1 MKQTLLNTG
10 ASRGMGR
17 ATADLFQAKVWQ
29 LVALLFLLQASLA
42 LAADPAKEV
51 KAAADALNAAFEAHD
66 AKTIRALMTPDHL
79 AVTPY
84 AGKQRVKDQIR
95 TLPVLKY
102 EKYSAGPMSMKVIDD
117 NCVLVTYALELKGT
131 YQGKPLPSQSLV
143 ASLWVKNG
151 GKWQE
156 LLYQETP
163 VDGR

>member
-1 MKQTLLNTG
+1 MKQTLLITG
-10 ASRGMGR
+10 AISGMGR
-17 ATADLFQAKVWQ
+17 ATAELFRAKAWQ
-29 LVALLFLLQASLA
+29 IFALLFLLHASLA
-42 LAADPAKEV
+42 LAADPTKEV

-79 AVTPY
+79 AITPY

-131 YQGKPLPSQSLV
+131 YQGKPLPPKSLV

-151 GKWQE
+151 GKWRE
-156 LLYQETP
+156 LYYQETP

>member
-1 MKQTLLNTG
+1 MKQTLLITG

-29 LVALLFLLQASLA
+29 LVVLLFLLHASFA

-102 EKYSAGPMSMKVIDD
+102 EKYSAGPMSMKVIND

-143 ASLWVKNG
+143 ASLWVKSG
-151 GKWQE
+151 GKWRE
-156 LLYQETP
+156 LYYQETP

>member
-1 MKQTLLNTG
+1 MKQTLLITG

-17 ATADLFQAKVWQ
+17 ATAELFRAKAWQ
-29 LVALLFLLQASLA
+29 IFALLFLLHASLA
-42 LAADPAKEV
+42 WAADPTKEV

-66 AKTIRALMTPDHL
+66 ARTIRALMTPDHL
-79 AVTPY
+79 AITPY

-102 EKYSAGPMSMKVIDD
+102 AKYSAGPMSMRVIDD
-117 NCVLVTYALELKGT
+117 NCVLLTYALELEGS
-131 YQGKPLPSQSLV
+131 YQGKPLPSKSLV

-156 LLYQETP
+156 LHYQETP

>member
-1 MKQTLLNTG
+1 MKQTLLITG
-10 ASRGMGR
+10 ASRGRSR
-17 ATADLFQAKVWQ
+17 ATAELFRAKAWQ
-29 LVALLFLLQASLA
+29 IFALLFLLHASLA
-42 LAADPAKEV
+42 LAADPTKEV

-102 EKYSAGPMSMKVIDD
+102 EKYSAGPMSMRVIDD

-131 YQGKPLPSQSLV
+131 YQGKSLPSQSLV

>member
-1 MKQTLLNTG
+1 MNKTLLITG
-10 ASRGMGR
+10 ASSVVGR
-17 ATADLFQAKVWQ
+17 ATAALFQVKVWQ
-29 LVALLFLLQASLA
+29 VVGLLFLLHASSA
-42 LAADPAKEV
+42 LAADPAREV

-66 AKTIRALMTPDHL
+66 TKTIRALMTPDHQ

-95 TLPVLKY
+95 TLPLLKY
-102 EKYSAGPMSMKVIDD
+102 EKYSAGPMSMKVIND

-131 YQGKPLPSQSLV
+131 YQGKPLPSKSLV

-156 LLYQETP
+156 LHYQETP

>member
-1 MKQTLLNTG
+1 MKQTLLITG

-17 ATADLFQAKVWQ
+17 AAAELIQAKSWQ
-29 LVALLFLLQASLA
+29 VFALLFLLHASLA
-42 LAADPAKEV
+42 SAADPTKEV
-51 KAAADALNAAFEAHD
+51 KAAADALNAAFETRD

-102 EKYSAGPMSMKVIDD
+102 EKYSAGPMSMKVIND
-117 NCVLVTYALELKGT
+117 NCVLVTYALQLKGT
-131 YQGKPLPSQSLV
+131 YQGKPLPSKSLV

-156 LLYQETP
+156 LHYQETP

>member
-1 MKQTLLNTG
+1 MKQALLITG

-29 LVALLFLLQASLA
+29 LVVLLFLLHASFA
-42 LAADPAKEV
+42 LAADPTKEV
-51 KAAADALNAAFEAHD
+51 KAAADALNAAFETHD
-66 AKTIRALMTPDHL
+66 AKTIRALMTPDHQ

-131 YQGKPLPSQSLV
+131 YQGKPLPSKSLV

-156 LLYQETP
+156 LYYQETP